1 MREIEPDPYFL
12 NPSRKL
18 LKEATSLK
26 KEKKYIEACDKLRE
40 AYSVDG
46 AETLMIEERLR
57 LPMYLQ
63 LAGKND
69 EGWAELNRLLEKY
82 NDQFSNAIIL
92 NQIKVFLKKEANPDG
107 KNPIRVIQNV
117 EVPKTP
123 AINSNMLEIWQ
134 NNQDMIMGFE
144 FYATMQL
151 RTPLRVLKRHGE
163 FHSNINIEP
172 ALIATEMWQGTWV
185 PSFDISPEFK
195 ELPDCLPFLKSIR
208 EVVELDESIDGRI
221 NKLRELLKNN
231 DWRDFL
237 MSYGDADS
245 IVNSFFPRFIDTIP
259 SLNATTI
266 EQLSSLGLVT
276 ANGIANA
283 NDETLL
289 NISGIGEAKLK
300 TIRDYCASITK
311 NRDYI
316 RLDNVTR

>member
-1 MREIEPDPYFL
+1 M
-12 NPSRKL
+12 
-18 LKEATSLK
+18 T
-26 KEKKYIEACDKLRE
+26 
-40 AYSVDG
+40 
-46 AETLMIEERLR
+46 
-57 LPMYLQ
+57 
-63 LAGKND
+63 
-69 EGWAELNRLLEKY
+69 W
-82 NDQFSNAIIL
+82 SNAAI
-92 NQIKVFLKKEANPDG
+92 
-107 KNPIRVIQNV
+107 PI
-117 EVPKTP
+117 
-123 AINSNMLEIWQ
+123 
-134 NNQDMIMGFE
+134 
-144 FYATMQL
+144 
-151 RTPLRVLKRHGE
+151 
-163 FHSNINIEP
+163 
-172 ALIATEMWQGTWV
+172 
-185 PSFDISPEFK
+185 
-195 ELPDCLPFLKSIR
+195 
-208 EVVELDESIDGRI
+208 VELDESIDGRI